1 METGTYTRG
10 ARVSPAG
17 RSALVPA
24 GSTAALPTPKEM
36 EKSISG
42 ESNLRE
48 VGFWPIGIDEYLIGP
63 YLGTT

>member
-1 METGTYTRG
+1 METGTYTRV

-42 ESNLRE
+42 ESNLLE
-48 VGFWPIGIDEYLIGP
+48 VWVLAYW
-63 YLGTT
+63 YR